1 MLKPL
6 TLKELFFVSVR
17 GLRGICTKYRLNSN
31 SYGANIT
38 SVPGKIH
45 GGFALTF
52 LRALMT

>member
-1 MLKPL
+1 MLKLL